1 MAKELSQ
8 ASLTALLAD
17 VQKALDA
24 NTDQTAKV
32 QAQLDELR
40 AAHADLAQQAG
51 VLASTLG
58 RKYPNADVP
67 EVRTDA
73 GALVEPSVFA
83 TLSRTEAV
91 HAAVTALSGS
101 VGVAT
106 PESIVEVFRRYG
118 RTENRDSIGAALS
131 ALRTQGRVTRLS
143 RGRWVAFESRPH
155 RTFP

>member
-8 ASLTALLAD
+8 ASLKALLAD
-17 VQKALDA
+17 LQNALDA
-24 NTDQTAKV
+24 NAEQTA
-32 QAQLDELR
+32 QAQAHLDELR
-40 AAHADLAQQAG
+40 VAHAELAQQAA

-58 RKYPNADVP
+58 RKYPDSEVP
-67 EVRTDA
+67 EVRSDE

-155 RTFP
+155 RALS